1 MRRKIVAAMMAAALI
16 FIVFLV
22 YRIYASVLAK
32 REVAKRIA
40 VLPEFDF
47 KTLDGKIFH
56 RGHIPNDIPT
66 ALIYFNTSCPHCN
79 AEIEDILTHSTLLD
93 SVYFLVI
100 SRQKPEL
107 LSQFFHEKK
116 LDDWN
121 NIVVLADT
129 RDLFPKT
136 FGTAMVPTLLLYG
149 KDRRLVKIF
158 KGETSTKA
166 IRKALLINR

>member
-1 MRRKIVAAMMAAALI
+1 MGRKIAAIMVAAALI

-22 YRIYASVLAK
+22 YRIYAGVLAK
-32 REVAKRIA
+32 REVANRIA

-47 KTLDGKIFH
+47 TTLDGKTLH
-56 RGHIPNDIPT
+56 RSDVPNDIPT
-66 ALIYFNTSCPHCN
+66 ALVYFNTTCPHCN

-100 SRQKPEL
+100 SRQKPEI

-116 LDDWN
+116 LDEWN
-121 NIVVLADT
+121 NIVVVTDA

-158 KGETSTKA
+158 KGETSARA
-166 IRKALLINR
+166 IRKALFINR

>member
-1 MRRKIVAAMMAAALI
+1 MKKKIAAIVTALALI

-22 YRIYASVLAK
+22 YRIYAGVLTK
-32 REVAKRIA
+32 REVAKRIT

-47 KTLDGKIFH
+47 TTPDRQSFD
-56 RGHIPNDIPT
+56 RGDIPNDIPV
-66 ALIYFNTSCPHCN
+66 ALIYFNTTCPHCN
-79 AEIEDILTHSTLLD
+79 SEIADILTHSTLLD
-93 SVYFLVI
+93 SIYFLMV

-116 LDDWN
+116 LKGWN
-121 NIVVLADT
+121 NIVVVADT
-129 RDLFPKT
+129 RDLFPKI

-158 KGETSTKA
+158 KGETSAKA
-166 IRKALLINR
+166 IRNALVNQ